1 MLEKQVIPAVEV
13 STSSDGE
20 PTLILVETG
29 QNSPYIAFS
38 HVWSD
43 GLGNPLVNSLPQCQ
57 LERLSQWHP
66 VLDTETQPF
75 WVDTLCC
82 PVNPPEATELAIK
95 LMRKTYENASRVI
108 VIDSWLQNQKVSDLS
123 IAEIIMRIALS
134 GWTRRL
140 WTYQE
145 GTINKKLSVWFA
157 DKTVDIDTAIQNLVL
172 HEDLDW
178 LAMKRCF
185 TGVYGQLRGLVRRR

>member
-1 MLEKQVIPAVEV
+1 
-13 STSSDGE
+13 
-20 PTLILVETG
+20 
-29 QNSPYIAFS
+29 
-38 HVWSD
+38 
-43 GLGNPLVNSLPQCQ
+43 
-57 LERLSQWHP
+57 
-66 VLDTETQPF
+66 
-75 WVDTLCC
+75 
-82 PVNPPEATELAIK
+82 
-95 LMRKTYENASRVI
+95 MRKTYENASRVI

-157 DKTVDIDTAIQNLVL
+157 DKMVDIDTAIQNLVL

-178 LAMKRCF
+178 LAMKRCL
-185 TGVYGQLRGLVRRR
+185 TGVYGQLRGLVRRRQETRLKLMGLTLCLRYRSTSVQSDEALCLGVILDLDVGSPRYTARCGLL